1 MIKHN
6 MAIIGSSGAGLPIL
20 TSIFQDMPKL
30 HGSVILIQHMP
41 FYINQAVCNGLAA
54 ITEMHVKIAEQDERL
69 RPGTVYVA
77 PSELHL
83 RLVHNNLIRLVGG
96 EKVNYVCPSI
106 DVAMTSLVKSPDF
119 SPMGIL
125 LSGVGDNGAKGISHV
140 KGLGGTTI
148 VLDKK
153 TTIISGMADG
163 ADGHGG
169 RGFRADAGP
178 DSRNADRPPCGGNV
192 KSESG

>member
-1 MIKHN
+1 
-6 MAIIGSSGAGLPIL
+6 MAVIGSSGAGLPIL
-20 TSIFQDMPKL
+20 TSLFQDMPKL

-41 FYINQAVCNGLAA
+41 FYINQSVCKGLAA

-69 RPGTVYVA
+69 MPGTVYLA

-83 RLVHNNLIRLVGG
+83 KLVHNNLIRLVGG

-106 DVAMTSLVKSPDF
+106 DVAMTSLVKAPDL

-125 LSGVGDNGAKGISHV
+125 LSGVGDDGVKGISHV
-140 KGLGGTTI
+140 KGLGGITI

-153 TTIISGMADG
+153 TTIISGMADEAAATG
-163 ADGHGG
+163 DVDFVLTPDQIREKLIAHL
-169 RGFRADAGP
+169 AGE
-178 DSRNADRPPCGGNV
+178 
-192 KSESG
+192 K

>member
-1 MIKHN
+1 MNKCN

-20 TSIFQDMPKL
+20 TSIFQNMPRL
-30 HGSVILIQHMP
+30 PGSVILIQHMP
-41 FYINQAVCNGLAA
+41 SYINQAVCNGLAT
-54 ITEMHVKIAEQDERL
+54 ITDMYVKIAEQDEHL
-69 RPGTVYVA
+69 RPGTIYVA

-83 RLVHNNLIRLVGG
+83 RLVRNNLIRLVGG

-125 LSGVGDNGAKGISHV
+125 LSGVGDDGAKGISHV

-163 ADGHGG
+163 AVATGDVDFVLAPDQIREMLIAHL
-169 RGFRADAGP
+169 AG
-178 DSRNADRPPCGGNV
+178 
-192 KSESG
+192 ES